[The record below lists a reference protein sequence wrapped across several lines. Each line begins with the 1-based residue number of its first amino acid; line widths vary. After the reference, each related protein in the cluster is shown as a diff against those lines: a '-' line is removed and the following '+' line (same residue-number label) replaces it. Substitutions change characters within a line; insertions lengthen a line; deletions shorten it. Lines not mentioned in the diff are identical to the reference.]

1 MPYQIVAVNVIV
13 CAEAGVKGVPVDV
26 GQVDARVGG
35 ESLKLLESLVDGLG
49 VLLVSVLACARVI
62 AAGLRD
68 LKLDLADGVVT
79 AAVNGAVF
87 NAVAVRRYVDVDV
100 ALDGLAV
107 GGGLIGA
114 RLVGIAAAE
123 LRAAI
128 FGLVA
133 AAVMAGAHI
142 AVTVAGAHV
151 GPIAAGAHAA
161 VAGTHAV
168 PVGGYADAEHACQQA
183 HSRNKG
189 GELLCS
195 FLCHN
200 FVLLHQSVREEIQAA
215 GLTWPLPEHPPEG
228 FSPHGFASRP
238 FGRFAFVQ

>member
-49 VLLVSVLACARVI
+49 VLLVSVLACARVV

-68 LKLDLADGVVT
+68 LKLDLADGVVS
-79 AAVNGAVF
+79 AAVNGAVV

-107 GGGLIGA
+107 GAGLI
-114 RLVGIAAAE
+114 GIAAAE
-123 LRAAI
+123 LRAVVC
-128 FGLVA
+128 GLVA

-142 AVTVAGAHV
+142 AVTGAHI
-151 GPIAAGAHAA
+151 GPIAAGTHAA

-168 PVGGYADAEHACQQA
+168 PVGGCADAEHACQQA

-215 GLTWPLPEHPPEG
+215 GLTWPLPEYPPQG